1 MAKETII
8 ETEEE
13 RFEMILNALN
23 LTAYKLSEE
32 IDVSVGSLY
41 HVKSGRIKLSSD
53 KYTNLIIGR
62 FPNVSI
68 DFIKNG
74 KLPVLLTDKEA
85 LLQSNIVFS
94 KKREDFLKKDL
105 NDKLSEILDEIHNL
119 QKDVKSILIKK
130 SSN

>member
-1 MAKETII
+1 TMAKETII

-13 RFEMILNALN
+13 RFEMLLNALN

-32 IDVSVGSLY
+32 IDVSVGAIY

-53 KYTNLIIGR
+53 NYINKIVER

-74 KLPVLLTDKEA
+74 NLPILLTDQEA

-105 NDKLSEILDEIHNL
+105 NEKLSEILDEIHNL
-119 QKDVKSILIKK
+119 QKYVRSLL
-130 SSN
+130 